1 MNAMR
6 LLILGATGGTG
17 LHIVDQAVERG
28 LSLTAFVRSPDAL
41 KRFGDRITVIGGNLL
56 SSSELH
62 RVIENHDAVLSA
74 FGPRQPLS
82 KEDETLLQRFATAL
96 TEAMLQSS
104 VRRLVI
110 GSTAFLFKD
119 AIFPPANL
127 VGRLFFPAVVRDAT
141 EMETIVQK
149 SGLDWTIVRP
159 PRLTDK
165 PPTGKYRVSE
175 GHLPRFGL
183 SISRADVAD
192 FMLRTAQNPTSN
204 KRIVGV
210 SN

>member
-6 LLILGATGGTG
+6 LLVLGATGGTG
-17 LHIVDQAVERG
+17 LHIVDQAVEHG
-28 LSLTAFVRSPDAL
+28 LSVTAFVRSPDAL
-41 KRFGDRITVIGGNLL
+41 KRFSDRITVIRGNLL

-74 FGPRQPLS
+74 FGPRQPIS

-96 TEAMLQSS
+96 TAAMLQSS
-104 VRRLVI
+104 IRRLVVE
-110 GSTAFLFKD
+110 STAFLFKD

-127 VGRLFFPAVVRDAT
+127 VGRLFFPAVVRDGT

-165 PPTGKYRVSE
+165 TRTGKYRVGP
-175 GHLPRFGL
+175 GHLPPFGL

-192 FMLRTAQNPTSN
+192 FMLRTIQDPASS
-204 KRIVGV
+204 KMIIGV

>member
-1 MNAMR
+1 MNAKR
-6 LLILGATGGTG
+6 ILVLGATGGTG

-28 LSLTAFVRSPDAL
+28 LSVTAFVRSPDAL
-41 KRFGDRITVIGGNLL
+41 KRFGDRITVSRGNLL

-74 FGPRQPLS
+74 FGPRQPMS
-82 KEDETLLQRFATAL
+82 KEDETLLHRFASAL
-96 TEAMLQSS
+96 TGAMVQSG

-110 GSTAFLFKD
+110 ESTAFLFKD

-127 VGRLFFPAVVRDAT
+127 VGRLFFPAIVRDGT
-141 EMETIVQK
+141 EMEIILQK
-149 SGLDWTIVRP
+149 SDLDWTIVRP

-183 SISRADVAD
+183 SIARADVAD
-192 FMLRTAQNPTSN
+192 FMLRTVQDPTSN
-204 KRIVGV
+204 KRIIGI

>member
-6 LLILGATGGTG
+6 LLVLGATGGTG
-17 LHIVDQAVERG
+17 LNIVDHAVERG
-28 LSLTAFVRSPDAL
+28 LPVTAFVRSPDAL
-41 KRFGDRITVIGGNLL
+41 KRCGDRITVIGGNLL

-74 FGPRQPLS
+74 FGPRQPMS

-96 TEAMLQSS
+96 TAAMLQSS

-110 GSTAFLFKD
+110 ESAAFLFKD

-127 VGRLFFPAVVRDAT
+127 VGRLFFPAVVRDGT

-159 PRLTDK
+159 PRLTDR
-165 PPTGKYRVSE
+165 PPTGKYRVSA

-192 FMLRTAQNPTSN
+192 FMLRTVQDPTSN
-204 KRIVGV
+204 KRIIGI

>member
-1 MNAMR
+1 MNAKR
-6 LLILGATGGTG
+6 ILVLGATGGTG

-28 LSLTAFVRSPDAL
+28 LSVTAFVRSPDAL
-41 KRFGDRITVIGGNLL
+41 KRFGDRITVSRGNLL

-74 FGPRQPLS
+74 FGPRQPMS
-82 KEDETLLQRFATAL
+82 EEDETLLHRFASAL
-96 TEAMLQSS
+96 TGAMVQSG

-110 GSTAFLFKD
+110 ESTAFLFKD

-127 VGRLFFPAVVRDAT
+127 VGRLFFPAIVRDGT
-141 EMETIVQK
+141 EMETILQK
-149 SGLDWTIVRP
+149 SDLDWTIVRP

-183 SISRADVAD
+183 SIARADVAD
-192 FMLRTAQNPTSN
+192 FMLRTVQDPTSN
-204 KRIVGV
+204 KRIIGI

>member
-1 MNAMR
+1 MNAKR
-6 LLILGATGGTG
+6 ILVLGATGGTG

-28 LSLTAFVRSPDAL
+28 LSVTAFVRSPDAL
-41 KRFGDRITVIGGNLL
+41 KRFGDRITVSRGNLL

-62 RVIENHDAVLSA
+62 RVIENHDAVVSA
-74 FGPRQPLS
+74 FGPRQPMS
-82 KEDETLLQRFATAL
+82 EEDETLLHRFASAL
-96 TEAMLQSS
+96 TGAMVQSG

-110 GSTAFLFKD
+110 ESTAFLFKD

-127 VGRLFFPAVVRDAT
+127 VGRLFFPAIVRDGT
-141 EMETIVQK
+141 EMETILQK
-149 SGLDWTIVRP
+149 SDLDWTIVRP

-183 SISRADVAD
+183 SIARADVAD
-192 FMLRTAQNPTSN
+192 FMLRTVQDPTSN
-204 KRIVGV
+204 KRIIGI